1 MRIIIV
7 GNSKE
12 VYHLSRL
19 FISKGYSIT
28 IINRKKEECVWLS
41 RHLKALVILGD
52 GSDPQ
57 ILEEVEAS
65 KADAI
70 LAITSNDQDNLA
82 ICQLGSLRFNVPRT
96 LALVNDPDNESIFKK
111 LGITAISTTRILS
124 SLIEQSTDFEEITN
138 LTPVGEG
145 KINVTEI
152 TLSKTSSVIGRSLQ
166 EINLPESS
174 LIASILRGDKVIIPR
189 GGTVLEKGDRLVVI
203 TLPDNHGLVL
213 KKLSDSS
220 V

>member
-41 RHLKALVILGD
+41 RHLKALVIFGD

-57 ILEEVEAS
+57 ILEEVGTS

-96 LALVNDPDNESIFKK
+96 LALVNDPENESIFEK

>member
-41 RHLKALVILGD
+41 RHLKALVIFGD

-57 ILEEVEAS
+57 ILEEVGTS

-96 LALVNDPDNESIFKK
+96 LALVNDPENESIFKK

>member
-1 MRIIIV
+1 MHIIIV
-7 GNSKE
+7 GSSKE
-12 VYHLSRL
+12 VYYLSRL
-19 FISKGYSIT
+19 FISKGYSVT
-28 IINRKKEECVWLS
+28 IINRKKEECVWFS
-41 RHLKALVILGD
+41 RHLEALVIFGD

-57 ILEEVEAS
+57 ILEEAGAS
-65 KADAI
+65 NTDAI
-70 LAITSNDQDNLA
+70 LAITPNDQDNLA
-82 ICQLGSLRFNVPRT
+82 ICQLGMLRFNVPRT
-96 LALVNDPDNESIFKK
+96 LALVNDPDNEIVFKK

-138 LTPVGEG
+138 LIPVGEG

-152 TLSKTSSVIGRSLQ
+152 TLSKTSSIIGRSLQ
-166 EINLPESS
+166 EIDLPESS
-174 LIASILRGDKVIIPR
+174 LIASILRGNRVIIPR

-213 KKLSDSS
+213 RKLSDSP

>member
-41 RHLKALVILGD
+41 RHLKALVIFGD

-57 ILEEVEAS
+57 ILEEVGTS

-96 LALVNDPDNESIFKK
+96 LALVNDPENESIFKK

-220 V
+220 F